1 MSKLL
6 LPDDPIAARAIEWM
20 VQLGSGDASPADF
33 TAYQQWRNQ
42 DARHEAVAARLESS
56 LNLFNRLPV
65 DARATNA
72 RLLQA
77 SPHSSLQLEGR
88 RRLLSSALGLGM
100 FAVASGLVMNR
111 YQPVTGLLADVA
123 TGTGERK
130 TIALPDG
137 SELVL
142 NARTVVDWV
151 FKPDVR
157 QLCLRAG
164 ELIATVAP
172 DSYRPFEII
181 TSVGSVR
188 AVDHV
193 GFRAGNSLLLVRQ
206 YEGSSLVSAMKSA
219 LLLQTNQGQQQTL
232 NEGASARFSASGIAL
247 ETIAASSIGAWVDGF
262 IELHDRPLAELIVA
276 LRAYRPGVLRVA
288 PAAAQLRVTGSFS
301 LDKSDKTLAAL
312 VQVLPIEVKYNTGY
326 WVSIDKRVSAS

>member
-6 LPDDPIAARAIEWM
+6 LPCDPIAAQAIEWM

-42 DARHEAVAARLESS
+42 DARHEAAAARLESS

-77 SPHSSLQLEGR
+77 SSQSPLQLEGR

-111 YQPVTGLLADVA
+111 YQPATGLLADAA

-130 TIALPDG
+130 NITLPDG
-137 SELVL
+137 SELIL

-157 QLCLRAG
+157 QLCLRSG

-181 TSVGSVR
+181 TAEGSVC
-188 AVDHV
+188 
-193 GFRAGNSLLLVRQ
+193 AGALADDSRLLVRQ
-206 YEGSSLVSAMKSA
+206 DKGSSLVSAMKSA
-219 LLLQTNQGQQQTL
+219 LLLTHKDEQQAL
-232 NEGASARFSASGIAL
+232 DEGASARFSASGITL

-262 IELHDRPLAELIVA
+262 IELHDRPLAELIIA
-276 LRAYRPGVLRVA
+276 LRDYRPGVLRVS

-301 LDKSDKTLAAL
+301 LDKSDQTLAAL

-326 WVSIDKRVSAS
+326 WVSIDKRESAS

>member
-33 TAYQQWRNQ
+33 TAYQQWRKQ
-42 DARHEAVAARLESS
+42 DSRHEAAAARLETS
-56 LNLFNRLPV
+56 LNLFNRLPA
-65 DARATNA
+65 DTQASSL
-72 RLLQA
+72 RLLQ
-77 SPHSSLQLEGR
+77 SPVQSKER

-111 YQPVTGLLADVA
+111 YQPVTGLLADAA

-157 QLCLRAG
+157 QLRLRSG

-181 TSVGSVR
+181 TAEGSVR
-188 AVDHV
+188 AGVD
-193 GFRAGNSLLLVRQ
+193 AGVHAANSRLLVRQ
-206 YEGSSLVSAMKSA
+206 DEGSSLVSAMKSA
-219 LLLQTNQGQQQTL
+219 LLLIHKDEQQPL
-232 NEGASARFSASGIAL
+232 DEGASARFSASGIVL
-247 ETIAASSIGAWVDGF
+247 ESIAASSIGAWEDGF
-262 IELHDRPLAELIVA
+262 IELHDRPLAELITA
-276 LRAYRPGVLRVA
+276 LRAYRPGVLRVS

-301 LDKSDKTLAAL
+301 LDKSDQTLAAL

-326 WVSIDKRVSAS
+326 WVSIDKRELAS